1 MSNKTIHQWTELAE
15 APNDADEV
23 AVWDASESKSVRV
36 PYSDFMS
43 SENMWD
49 VAANV
54 ISPHTDGD
62 DLDMLTG
69 TITTPTAY
77 ITTLD
82 TNVAAAGVTLAG
94 TTLAADGT
102 DANISITLTPK
113 GTGVVTSSK
122 GYAMTGAVTTG
133 LSISG
138 ATTTGISI
146 TGNATDAIKVLTGIF
161 ATGLNLAGTLTTGV
175 TVGACT
181 TAFTITGAVTTGY
194 NLAGNA
200 TDGFKVSSGTVTNGF
215 NVAGG
220 TVTTGFLCAGAAT
233 SGLSITGATTQAINI
248 TGSATDAIKILTG
261 TYTNAINIAGTT
273 TTGITIDTCSGTNIA
288 MTGTITKG
296 IDFASATPAFS
307 DSDDAFISVGTWN
320 DAYVVSSQ
328 SQHFVP
334 IQVHLHSNTSVAKD
348 IAAARLRV
356 DTATANTLNAVG
368 CLQLRQSLAH
378 DLASSAILNASVS
391 VDGAVAV
398 QTGSLLGGYFSI
410 EGTGAITKAGDND
423 CTPLVAVN
431 NNTGGGV
438 DNVFVA
444 MMNGTGQ
451 TVSEIIHAVC
461 EHGTA
466 TIGVNIEKTSN
477 GTALTT
483 GLQLTGAM
491 TTYIATSGTGA
502 TASARV
508 LKGALTVED
517 ANYGD
522 GYGLVESELTL
533 TGTVA
538 GSVSALTSWIN
549 MVTVTTGSNLVCAQS
564 NGLYSEVGG
573 VLTGG
578 KFVFGMRADC
588 LLQTNGGAVG
598 AEFYPFSIVNNTN
611 ITTALIDCNA
621 ASSDLGEVT
630 NAGSD
635 LGTLVPLFKD
645 GAKTGY
651 VKIYSLA

>member
-1 MSNKTIHQWTELAE
+1 MADKLFTDLTALAE
-15 APNDADEV
+15 AP
-23 AVWDASESKSVRV
+23 AVGDLLALEDISVSTTKKLTIA
-36 PYSDFMS
+36 YLFT
-43 SENMWD
+43 
-49 VAANV
+49 
-54 ISPHTDGD
+54 SPSF
-62 DLDMLTG
+62 
-69 TITTPTAY
+69 TTPTIGVAVGSSL
-77 ITTLD
+77 TLD
-82 TNVAAAGVTLAG
+82 QA
-94 TTLAADGT
+94 
-102 DANISITLTPK
+102 
-113 GTGVVTSSK
+113 VTS
-122 GYAMTGAVTTG
+122 G
-133 LSISG
+133 LVVSG
-138 ATTTGISI
+138 ATTQAVNITGSATTGIKLQ
-146 TGNATDAIKVLTGIF
+146 TGTFTTGI
-161 ATGLNLAGTLTTGV
+161 NLGGTLTTGMV
-175 TVGACT
+175 VGACT
-181 TAFTITGAVTTGY
+181 TGISV
-194 NLAGNA
+194 
-200 TDGFKVSSGTVTNGF
+200 
-215 NVAGG
+215 
-220 TVTTGFLCAGAAT
+220 
-233 SGLSITGATTQAINI
+233 TGATTTAISVSGN
-248 TGSATDAIKILTG
+248 ATDAIKILTG

-273 TTGITIDTCSGTNIA
+273 TTGITIGTCSGANIA
-288 MTGTITKG
+288 MTGTIAKG
-296 IDFASATPAFS
+296 INFASATPAFA
-307 DSDDAFISVGTWN
+307 DADDAFIAIGTWN
-320 DAYVVSSQ
+320 DAITISSQ
-328 SQHFVP
+328 TEHFVP
-334 IQVHLHSNTSVAKD
+334 IQVNLKSNTSVAKD

-356 DTATANTLNAVG
+356 DTAAANTATALG
-368 CLQLRQSLAH
+368 CLQLRQNIGH
-378 DLASSAILNASVS
+378 NIASSAIINASINVS
-391 VDGAVAV
+391 AAVAV

-410 EGTGAITKAGDND
+410 EGSGAITKAGDND

-444 MMNGTGQ
+444 MQNGTGT

-466 TIGVNIEKTSN
+466 TIGINIEKTSN

-491 TTYIATSGTGA
+491 TSYIATSGTGA

-508 LKGALTVED
+508 LKGALTVND

-538 GSVSALTSWIN
+538 GATSALTSWIN
-549 MVTVTTGSNLVCAQS
+549 MVTVTTGSNLICAQS

-598 AEFYPFSIVNNTN
+598 ATFYPFSIVNNTN

-651 VKIYSLA
+651 VKIYALA